1 MTILTSLILVLAITV
16 IVALVSYYIQKG
28 QLSTKEWNDVI
39 TNNLVK
45 QQEIDEMTHDSQP
58 PTSDKVSEPKI

>member
-1 MTILTSLILVLAITV
+1 MTILTSLILVLAIA
-16 IVALVSYYIQKG
+16 IIAALISYYLQKG
-28 QLSTKEWNDVI
+28 QSSTKEWNDVI
-39 TNNLVK
+39 TNNFVK

>member
-45 QQEIDEMTHDSQP
+45 QQEIDELGHDVQP
-58 PTSDKVSEPKI
+58 PTSDEVSEPQI